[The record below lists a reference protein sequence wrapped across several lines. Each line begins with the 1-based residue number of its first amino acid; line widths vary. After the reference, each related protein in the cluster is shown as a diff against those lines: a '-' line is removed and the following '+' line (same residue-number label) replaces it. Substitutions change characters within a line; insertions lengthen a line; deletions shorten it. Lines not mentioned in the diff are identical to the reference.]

1 MTIGVGLVFDV
12 GGGAG
17 DWVGV
22 LAGWEG
28 GTVIIGITTVGAEG
42 FTLFTCTKYF

>member
-1 MTIGVGLVFDV
+1 MTIGVGLVFEV

-17 DWVGV
+17 EEAGV

-42 FTLFTCTKYF
+42 FT